1 MGISKRHARS
11 VPLVLN
17 FDTGNITAQ
26 WNVVFDN
33 WFSTVATN
41 VDDMPDFHA
50 EEWANMFRTS
60 IYDGD
65 DDEELHE
72 VVKQPAIRN
81 DREIEDDGMEEEE
94 LLRQPMLQP
103 NPLIQPNQTTPDRTY
118 SQVTTTNYR
127 TPDRESTR
135 QLSPQK
141 RPSPT
146 QSEESTEIKH
156 MYTPPTPNPPS
167 IQPMNKLTPR

>member
-103 NPLIQPNQTTPDRTY
+103 NPLIQPNQKQLPIELTRKLQLRITALLIENQLDNYHLKNDR
-118 SQVTTTNYR
+118 
-127 TPDRESTR
+127 
-135 QLSPQK
+135 
-141 RPSPT
+141 
-146 QSEESTEIKH
+146 H
-156 MYTPPTPNPPS
+156 
-167 IQPMNKLTPR
+167 